1 MKRGKV
7 NKSISHGCFVSSI
20 WFLAKRRFLSY
31 VSIFYPKNAVLSHTN
46 SIQCLFC
53 AEFLESNDSIA
64 VSGRSLWDL
73 RGTHCK
79 ILDCELQ
86 TSNEDLQYVCKT
98 KTTQSWKRW
107 KNDVKSQKSWGQ
119 VEGGNK
125 NAAVRIKRGL
135 SRARS
140 NSGVS
145 VARSLETK
153 PATKALF
160 PTSPPQNQTGFPSPV
175 TAGAV
180 VTKSDRLTS
189 YSLDDWIYS
198 SKAFRCFC
206 SFAGISNMC
215 KH

>member
-20 WFLAKRRFLSY
+20 WCLAKRRFLGY

-53 AEFLESNDSIA
+53 AEFLESSDSIA

-125 NAAVRIKRGL
+125 NAAVRIKRE
-135 SRARS
+135 SREIARNEASEESSISYKSTLKS
-140 NSGVS
+140 NKVS
-145 VARSLETK
+145 FASKGRESC
-153 PATKALF
+153 
-160 PTSPPQNQTGFPSPV
+160 N
-175 TAGAV
+175 
-180 VTKSDRLTS
+180 KSDRVTS
-189 YSLDDWIYS
+189 YSRDGWIYR